1 MLTSLHD
8 ASKTDPQ
15 TITLFGHAK
24 PEVIDM
30 LKKEGFEENGGKC

>member
-8 ASKTDPQ
+8 ASKTDSRLHI
-15 TITLFGHAK
+15 ITLFGHAK

-30 LKKEGFEENGGKC
+30 LKKEGFEENGK